1 MPARTPSLPDTT
13 TKTLGSTVIIVKI
26 LYDKREFDTLA
37 GRLTLGVL
45 VLQDLFAIIFLALQ
59 PSLAH
64 PKTSVLLQALCS
76 VVVLIGAAFAVS
88 RFVLPQIFKAVV
100 RLPERVLVGTLA
112 WCFLVAGLAGWL
124 GLSVEMGA
132 LVAGVAIFTF
142 PCTVDVMAKVAGLG
156 NFFVMFFFVGLGMT
170 VPPPSVYFLLMGAV
184 LALFVIVSRLLTVFP
199 LHYRAGYEHRAS
211 LTPAINLSQISEFP
225 LVIIATEASNP
236 HLSSDTQGIA
246 AYAFVMLAV
255 MSTYAVA
262 RSDDLVR

>member
-1 MPARTPSLPDTT
+1 MNSVPARTPSLPDTT
-13 TKTLGSTVIIVKI
+13 TKTLGSTLIIVKI

-76 VVVLIGAAFAVS
+76 VVVLIG
-88 RFVLPQIFKAVV
+88 
-100 RLPERVLVGTLA
+100 TLA

-142 PCTVDVMAKVAGLG
+142 PCTLDVMAKVAGLG
-156 NFFVMFFFVGLGMT
+156 NFL
-170 VPPPSVYFLLMGAV
+170 
-184 LALFVIVSRLLTVFP
+184 
-199 LHYRAGYEHRAS
+199 
-211 LTPAINLSQISEFP
+211 
-225 LVIIATEASNP
+225 
-236 HLSSDTQGIA
+236 
-246 AYAFVMLAV
+246 
-255 MSTYAVA
+255 
-262 RSDDLVR
+262 